1 MARFGAPNPLGFR
14 TLHPNRHH
22 RLLLKGRKGNKVAS
36 PLLVGDSAYGDD
48 ASTSDEIR
56 RVLARELHDR
66 VAQTL
71 TTMLIELENFKV
83 EQSGRQ
89 SVLRQLGELQ
99 VSTRDVLSNLRHV
112 LYDLRGETGI
122 EEGFSEAVGALLARF
137 QERTQVK
144 ASLSVSPSWPSRLRS
159 PAALNIYRIIEEALS
174 NVRLHSGAQQVA
186 VLLGVGLGSQLA
198 VEVTDN
204 GRGSDSSAGGRE
216 PGLGVLGMHERAVI
230 LGGRLEV
237 ENVVGGG
244 TTVRAIL
251 PKEQLI

>member
-1 MARFGAPNPLGFR
+1 
-14 TLHPNRHH
+14 
-22 RLLLKGRKGNKVAS
+22 VAS
-36 PLLVGDSAYGDD
+36 LVVGQSAFESVYGE
-48 ASTSDEIR
+48 STSSSDEIR

-89 SVLRQLGELQ
+89 SALRQLGELQ
-99 VSTRDVLSNLRHV
+99 DSTRDVLTNLRRV

-122 EEGFSEAVGALLARF
+122 EEGFADAVRDLLSRF
-137 QERTQVK
+137 QERTGVV
-144 ASLSVSPSWPSRLRS
+144 ANLLVSPSWPSRLRS
-159 PAALNIYRIIEEALS
+159 QAALNIYRIIEEALT
-174 NVRLHSGAQQVA
+174 NVRLHSGAR
-186 VLLGVGLGSQLA
+186 A
-198 VEVTDN
+198 VEVALGLGADSDVAVEVKDN
-204 GRGSDSSAGGRE
+204 GRGAESGAGVRA
-216 PGLGVLGMHERAVI
+216 PGMGVLGMQERAMI

-237 ENVVGGG
+237 LSIAGSG

>member
-1 MARFGAPNPLGFR
+1 
-14 TLHPNRHH
+14 
-22 RLLLKGRKGNKVAS
+22 VAS
-36 PLLVGDSAYGDD
+36 PLLADDSTYGGDTS
-48 ASTSDEIR
+48 SSDEIR
-56 RVLARELHDR
+56 RLLARELHDR

-99 VSTRDVLSNLRHV
+99 ESTRDVLTNLRHV

-122 EEGFSEAVGALLARF
+122 EEGFADAVGALLARF
-137 QERTQVK
+137 QERTKVNV
-144 ASLSVSPSWPSRLRS
+144 SLSVSPTWPSRLRS
-159 PAALNIYRIIEEALS
+159 PAALNLYRIIEEALT
-174 NVRLHSGAQQVA
+174 NVRLHSGAQRVA
-186 VLLGVGLGSQLA
+186 VALGAGLGSNLA
-198 VEVTDN
+198 VEVRDD
-204 GRGSDSSAGGRE
+204 GRGADSSAGGRE

-230 LGGRLEV
+230 LGGRIEV
-237 ENVVGGG
+237 ESVVGGG